1 MTDNKRAKFVVFG
14 GTEKASIVVILLLV
28 AGNLLIEQNQIAVG
42 VGVGGVLFLL
52 DFMGIKFIVNAVL
65 NKRYSTGFSIFVFVI
80 KLTAL
85 LGILFALLVFAKL
98 NIYGFIIA
106 LTALVL
112 VIVGKGLKGADNG
125 TF

>member
-1 MTDNKRAKFVVFG
+1 MVFG
-14 GTEKASIVVILLLV
+14 GTEKVSIVVILLLV
-28 AGNLLIEQNQIAVG
+28 AGNLLIEQSQIAVG
-42 VGVGGVLFLL
+42 VGVGGALFLL